1 MKPAPFDYRAPERLD
16 DAIALLATSAN
27 AKIIAG
33 GQSLI
38 PMLNFRLVTP
48 DLLVD
53 ITRIPELRG
62 IKAKGKGLSIGA
74 LTRHYEVETS
84 PLVKERFP
92 VISEAMRHVAHIA
105 IRNKGTI
112 GGSLSHA
119 DPAAEWPMLA
129 VLLDAQ
135 IHLQGPEGIRILAA
149 RDFLRGALTANLQSN
164 EVLVNVDFPAL
175 PSNTVF
181 VFDEFA
187 RRTGD
192 FALCAVADTLS
203 LGGGLLTGGKKIV
216 DVRIA
221 LMGVDETAL
230 RISAA
235 ENLIKGQ
242 KNIDDELIE
251 RAATLV
257 RDSIHPNG
265 DLHASADYRRHLAYA
280 MSKRSLQRAW
290 ARLRATVEA

>member
-16 DAIALLATSAN
+16 DAISLLATSAN

-74 LTRHYEVETS
+74 LTRHHEVETS
-84 PLVKERFP
+84 SLVKERFP
-92 VISEAMRHVAHIA
+92 VICEAMRHVAHLA
-105 IRNKGTI
+105 IRNKGTL

-135 IHLQGPEGIRILAA
+135 IHLQGPEGIRILEA
-149 RDFLRGALTANLQSN
+149 RDFLRGALTANLESN
-164 EVLVNVDFPAL
+164 EVLVCVDFPAL
-175 PSNTVF
+175 PNNTVY

-187 RRTGD
+187 RRPGD
-192 FALCAVADTLS
+192 FAVCAVAITLS
-203 LGGGLLTGGKKIV
+203 MGGGFLTGGKKIV
-216 DVRIA
+216 DARIA
-221 LMGVDETAL
+221 VMGVDETAL

-235 ENLIKGQ
+235 EKLIKGQ
-242 KNIDDELIE
+242 KAIDDELIE
-251 RAATLV
+251 RVASLV
-257 RDSIHPNG
+257 RDSVNPNG
-265 DLHASADYRRHLAYA
+265 DLHASADYRKHLAYA
-280 MSKRSLQRAW
+280 MSRRSLKQAW
-290 ARLRATVEA
+290 ARLRTAVEV